1 MPEVWKLDTGL
12 PPDMTADS
20 LSIFFENSLKPE
32 GRSILLSSGQ
42 LFLSGHQSTGLTWTS
57 DIKPLADK
65 FCAGCHGASGPGRF
79 ANADAEAS
87 WLSSKELILARLENS
102 GGSSPMPPTYS
113 QLQLSEVEK
122 DNLIQWLKAPQVSV
136 VPGDPK
142 PDTVTVPTAVAPVQI
157 PPLNWSKF
165 APSNVLST
173 LVVSDLVFAS
183 KSGPNKTV
191 FSMADG
197 SAMVLD
203 EFTGVL
209 SSRKPVVQAA
219 TVNSKIY
226 MLDENSGWIVSDD
239 AVQNFFPDGAAVT
252 DRLNVTVLSLPF
264 DTRQYVP
271 LHVSPKLLVLKS
283 NSGLRIFSRSNQ
295 VVSLESLD
303 DIPELNAALPSAI
316 AAGFGPEKSFLW
328 VASNS
333 KLLFFKNSPYGFLR
347 TPQSSKFVSG
357 LADGVSFNKLVL
369 EFEKEML
376 PSGKILYLS
385 GGRFV
390 ESSQSVASARWVSEI
405 KPLAD
410 KYCATC
416 HSGTG
421 PGRFSRAGEE
431 SSWIGAKSLIL
442 SRLSSTDAP
451 MPPASA
457 LQMADAEK
465 SALIQWLQESSGAD
479 NNGSGGTGQP
489 YDPAT
494 QGLPPIS
501 LQFARR
507 DALAKLEPF
516 AGDVVAVSKRGMN
529 KTLFSMSSGGA
540 YLYDE
545 PTEYV
550 EYLQPVVQPPV
561 GSKII
566 RLDGNTGWVV
576 SSNKLDYFYPDSAN
590 STVLRVL
597 SVNFNSSA
605 LTLMHTSSERL
616 IFKSATG
623 LRIVTPT
630 SNGTLSVE
638 SLEGIPELA
647 AILPQ
652 ALISGFGP
660 QRAFLWVATSSKVLF
675 FKNSQFGFMKT
686 PKIAELSFGL
696 ASGVVLQKL
705 SLEFDDKMIPMGRV
719 VYVLAGKINVSGY
732 APAAAA
738 LSWEVDIRPLAEQFC
753 LACHGD
759 NGAGG
764 FSKANESA
772 SWTGLKRDSIIA
784 RVFEQKSMPPTYSQA
799 SKDMTDAQRKKIKD
813 WLSLGSGTTTTPT
826 SGATPVPSVTSTP
839 VVTATIPT
847 PGPTWT
853 NVVQP
858 IMAAHCTRCH
868 TIYSDFPTVYSKRIA
883 ILERVGNF
891 SMPQSPSSITAAER
905 DAILNYL
912 RGFP

>member
-1 MPEVWKLDTGL
+1 MVTN
-12 PPDMTADS
+12 S
-20 LSIFFENSLKPE
+20 LSIVFENSLKPE

-79 ANADAEAS
+79 SNAGDEAS
-87 WLSSKELILARLENS
+87 WLSSKELVLGRLENS
-102 GGSSPMPPTYS
+102 GGMSAMPPTYS
-113 QLQLSEVEK
+113 QLQMTEVEK
-122 DNLIQWLKAPQVSV
+122 GNLIQWLKAPQVSV
-136 VPGDPK
+136 ASDDPK
-142 PDTVTVPTAVAPVQI
+142 PDVGNMQMAVAPVQI

-165 APSNVLST
+165 APLNVLST

-183 KSGPNKTV
+183 KSGPNKSV

-197 SAMVLD
+197 SALVLD
-203 EFTGVL
+203 ESTGVL
-209 SSRKPVVQAA
+209 SSRKAVVQAP

-226 MLDENSGWIVSDD
+226 LLDENSGWIISDD
-239 AVQNFFPDGAAVT
+239 TVQNFFPDGAAVT
-252 DRLNVTVLSLPF
+252 DRLNVTVLSVPF
-264 DTRQYVP
+264 DTRQLIP

-295 VVSLESLD
+295 VVSVESLD
-303 DIPELNAALPSAI
+303 EIPELNAALPSAI

-328 VASNS
+328 VASTS
-333 KLLFFKNSPYGFLR
+333 KILFFKNSPYGFLR

-357 LADGVSFNKLVL
+357 LVDGVSFEKLVL
-369 EFEKEML
+369 ELDKEML
-376 PSGKILYLS
+376 PSGRILYLS

-390 ESSQSVASARWVSEI
+390 ASSQSVASARWLSEI

-421 PGRFSRAGEE
+421 PGTFSRAGEE
-431 SSWIGAKSLIL
+431 MSWIGSRTSIL
-442 SRLSSTDAP
+442 SRLSSAVAP

-457 LQMADAEK
+457 LQLADIEK
-465 SALIQWLQESSGAD
+465 SALSQWLQESSGSD
-479 NNGSGGTGQP
+479 SNGGGGTGEP
-489 YDPAT
+489 SDPAT
-494 QGLPPIS
+494 HVLPPIA

-516 AGDVVAVSKRGMN
+516 AGDVVFVSKQGMN
-529 KTLFSMSSGGA
+529 KALFSMSTGGA

-545 PTEYV
+545 PTEFV
-550 EYLQPVVQPPV
+550 EYLPPVVQPPA
-561 GSKII
+561 GSKTI

-576 SSNKLDYFYPDSAN
+576 SSNKLDYFFPDSAN
-590 STVLRVL
+590 ANVLRVL
-597 SVNFNSSA
+597 SATFNSSA
-605 LTLMHTSSERL
+605 LTLLHTSSERL

-630 SNGTLSVE
+630 SDGTLSVE

-652 ALISGFGP
+652 ALISGLGP

-675 FKNSQFGFMKT
+675 FKNSQYGFLKT
-686 PKIAELSFGL
+686 PQSAEFSFGL
-696 ASGVVLQKL
+696 TGGTVLDKL
-705 SLEFDDKMIPMGRV
+705 SIEFDDKMKPIGRI
-719 VYVLAGKINVSGY
+719 VYILAGKINVSGY

-738 LSWEVDIRPLAEQFC
+738 LSWEVDIRPIAEQFC
-753 LACHGD
+753 LACHGES
-759 NGAGG
+759 GAGG

-772 SWTGLKRDSIIA
+772 SWTGFKRDSIIA
-784 RVFEQKSMPPTYSQA
+784 RVFEQKSMPPTYTQA
-799 SKDMTDAQRKKIKD
+799 SKDMTDAQRTKIRD
-813 WLSLGSGTTTTPT
+813 WLSLGSGTTTTTTPT
-826 SGATPVPSVTSTP
+826 SGATPVPSATPAPMVTPT
-839 VVTATIPT
+839 TPT
-847 PGPTWT
+847 PGATWT

-858 IMAAHCTRCH
+858 IMAAQCTRCH
-868 TIYSDFPTVYSKRIA
+868 TTYSDFPTVYSKRIA
-883 ILERVGNF
+883 ILQRVGNF
-891 SMPQSPSSITAAER
+891 SMPQSPSSITVAER